1 MSSKSV
7 NTLGNNLERIDGLI
21 KEEEKNLKT
30 KLDKINALVKQLKG
44 ADKKTYPSIYKSNV
58 KNYQKLMKE
67 YKEIEN
73 RKFAYE
79 IEREQVFGQIFNIT
93 PKSPSPSKKPVKKL
107 SPKTIKK
114 LKLDNSAKK
123 AANGF
128 FGKALTVEKQY
139 SLGDVFGKGQ
149 KGQKGRGLKKTSKN
163 TRKKTRKN

>member
-7 NTLGNNLERIDGLI
+7 NTLGNNLERLDGLI
-21 KEEEKNLKT
+21 KEEENNLKT

-44 ADKKTYPSIYKSNV
+44 ANKEKYPSIYKSNV
-58 KNYQKLMKE
+58 KKYQKLMKQ

-93 PKSPSPSKKPVKKL
+93 PKSPPPSKKPVKKL
-107 SPKTIKK
+107 SPKTIK
-114 LKLDNSAKK
+114 KLDNSAKK

>member
-58 KNYQKLMKE
+58 KKYQKLMKE

-79 IEREQVFGQIFNIT
+79 IDREKVFGQIFNIT

-107 SPKTIKK
+107 SPKTVKRG
-114 LKLDNSAKK
+114 DNLAKK

-128 FGKALTVEKQY
+128 FGRALTVKNPY
-139 SLGDVFGKGQ
+139 SLGDVFEKGRR
-149 KGQKGRGLKKTSKN
+149 GQKGRGLKKNRKN
-163 TRKKTRKN
+163 TRKNTRKN